1 MSQIVGCYRL
11 YVQSEGKQINFIH
24 SYIVKHPNG
33 QVSVQYA
40 SGVLTS
46 SDMKVDIQKVKCGF
60 GGYYLVP
67 NIRLGDISKLTNV
80 YDVVMDVD
88 VSDPESL
95 HKASIEK
102 PNNVDVVATLEYLTQ
117 FSKYLIFNYN
127 DTLSIEGESI
137 KVSKV
142 LNPDDLQYINV
153 TFSTYESYLTEKGK
167 KKQEQQ
173 AQQAQP
179 QPKSQPQVQEQA
191 LSSKA
196 PRAAETTNSN
206 NNNKSHLVD
215 TDTKSTVDYKENSF
229 PKTAMFGK
237 DMDNKGTADQTG
249 ANMSNKEGFPVL
261 PMEKLTPS
269 SIAKREFKARKV
281 VFPDIALKEVL

>member
-11 YVQSEGKQINFIH
+11 YVQSEEKQINFIH
-24 SYIVKHPNG
+24 SYIVKHLNG

-46 SDMKVDIQKVKCGF
+46 SDMKVDIQKIKCGF

-88 VSDPESL
+88 VSNPESL
-95 HKASIEK
+95 YKASIEK

-117 FSKYLIFNYN
+117 LSKYLISNYN
-127 DTLSIEGESI
+127 STLSVEGALI

-142 LNPDDLQYINV
+142 LNPDDLQYADVN
-153 TFSTYESYLTEKGK
+153 FSTYEDYLKEKE
-167 KKQEQQ
+167 KQK
-173 AQQAQP
+173 QAQP
-179 QPKSQPQVQEQA
+179 KPQPQAQAQTSINKVQ
-191 LSSKA
+191 SV
-196 PRAAETTNSN
+196 AETTNLN
-206 NNNKSHLVD
+206 NNNKSHSVD
-215 TDTKSTVDYKENSF
+215 TDTQSIVNHKEKSF

-237 DMDNKGTADQTG
+237 DKDNKNTAGQTRVD
-249 ANMSNKEGFPVL
+249 MSNKEGFPVV

-281 VFPDIALKEVL
+281 VFPDIALKEVLQKHDT